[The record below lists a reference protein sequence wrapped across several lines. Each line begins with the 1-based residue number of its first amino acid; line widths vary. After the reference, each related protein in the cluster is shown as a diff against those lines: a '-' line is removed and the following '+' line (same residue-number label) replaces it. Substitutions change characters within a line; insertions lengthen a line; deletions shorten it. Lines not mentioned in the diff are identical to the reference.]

1 VPALP
6 SSTRSRLIVVALLA
20 LPIVVLL
27 VGAWQYRWMSD
38 DGFINL
44 RIVKQIEAGHGP
56 VFNAGERVEAGTS
69 PLWVFVLTVADVLLP
84 LRLEWIAVLLG
95 IAATAAGIGLLLYGA
110 VKLLPARG
118 TGSFVVPTGIWV
130 LVAFAPTWKFAS
142 SGLET
147 GLFTLW
153 FGASFA
159 LLARWAT
166 GPRAVPPWW
175 TAVVVGL
182 GPLVRPDVT
191 LLTFAFLLAVVL
203 AASGSWRARVLFLV
217 YALAIP
223 VVYQIFRM
231 GYYDALFPNTA
242 FAKEASRSW
251 WSQGFT
257 YLSDAG
263 RPYWLWLPLVALV
276 IGGYVPVVR
285 AYFREGDRRQFAIAA
300 ASVIGGALHLL
311 YVAKVGGDFMHA
323 RLALPGLTAVIAPV
337 AVSIVTR
344 RVVSY
349 VMPAVVIGWALVSL
363 AALRSIDDAPVTFF
377 GSPRNAVT
385 LHDLG
390 WQQGGPNR
398 NWNTGPGVYFNEHL
412 VNAPAKPGLPALTTA
427 DFGVGVG
434 SYALGPNTYVLDMLG
449 LGDAFTSHLRLDR
462 RGVVAHEKPL
472 PRPWVGARLFA
483 PDAQLS
489 ESDFPMP
496 SFFVARPL
504 DRPDTP
510 FPTRVDAAR
519 QALECGR
526 LKAFMDRIHGGGSF
540 FGNIVH
546 SFSDST
552 LRIAPEPSD
561 AVRQF
566 CVRR

>member
-1 VPALP
+1 
-6 SSTRSRLIVVALLA
+6 
-20 LPIVVLL
+20 
-27 VGAWQYRWMSD
+27 
-38 DGFINL
+38 
-44 RIVKQIEAGHGP
+44 
-56 VFNAGERVEAGTS
+56 
-69 PLWVFVLTVADVLLP
+69 
-84 LRLEWIAVLLG
+84 
-95 IAATAAGIGLLLYGA
+95 
-110 VKLLPARG
+110 
-118 TGSFVVPTGIWV
+118 
-130 LVAFAPTWKFAS
+130 
-142 SGLET
+142 
-147 GLFTLW
+147 
-153 FGASFA
+153 
-159 LLARWAT
+159 
-166 GPRAVPPWW
+166 
-175 TAVVVGL
+175 
-182 GPLVRPDVT
+182 
-191 LLTFAFLLAVVL
+191 
-203 AASGSWRARVLFLV
+203 
-217 YALAIP
+217 
-223 VVYQIFRM
+223 
-231 GYYDALFPNTA
+231 
-242 FAKEASRSW
+242 
-251 WSQGFT
+251 
-257 YLSDAG
+257 
-263 RPYWLWLPLVALV
+263 
-276 IGGYVPVVR
+276 
-285 AYFREGDRRQFAIAA
+285 
-300 ASVIGGALHLL
+300 
-311 YVAKVGGDFMHA
+311 
-323 RLALPGLTAVIAPV
+323 
-337 AVSIVTR
+337 
-344 RVVSY
+344 
-349 VMPAVVIGWALVSL
+349 
-363 AALRSIDDAPVTFF
+363 
-377 GSPRNAVT
+377 
-385 LHDLG
+385 
-390 WQQGGPNR
+390 
-398 NWNTGPGVYFNEHL
+398 